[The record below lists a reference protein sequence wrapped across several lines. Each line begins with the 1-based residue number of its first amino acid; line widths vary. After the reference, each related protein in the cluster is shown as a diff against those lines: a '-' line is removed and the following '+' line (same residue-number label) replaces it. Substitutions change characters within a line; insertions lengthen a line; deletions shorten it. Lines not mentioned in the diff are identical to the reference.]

1 MKVKLSKHK
10 NMINKSKE
18 DKIINKKN
26 VVIINNE
33 GYSRNILELLIK
45 KLDEKIVKIDININ
59 INILQ
64 NIIFCVQE

>member
-10 NMINKSKE
+10 KIINKSKE

-26 VVIINNE
+26 VVINNKE